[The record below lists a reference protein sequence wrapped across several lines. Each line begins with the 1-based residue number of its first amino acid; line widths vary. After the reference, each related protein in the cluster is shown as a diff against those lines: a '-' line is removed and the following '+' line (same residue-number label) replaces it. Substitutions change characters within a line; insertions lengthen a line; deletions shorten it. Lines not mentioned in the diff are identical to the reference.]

1 MSLAPLQTFELKQGD
16 SWVAVL
22 VLTEDD
28 GTTPIDLTGWS
39 VEFSIAKDRRRTPS
53 WTWIDDPDHAS
64 ITDAEAGTIGLALD
78 PSDSRAFGK
87 LGSLPFEV
95 TIQDAAGY
103 RLSIL
108 EGTLA
113 VRLEVVDETGVAP

>member
-1 MSLAPLQTFELKQGD
+1 MSLAPLQVFEIKQGD
-16 SWVAVL
+16 SWSAVL
-22 VLTEDD
+22 VLAEDD

-64 ITDAEAGTIGLALD
+64 ITDAAAGEIGLALD

-87 LGSLPFEV
+87 LSSLPFEV
-95 TIQDAAGY
+95 TIQDAGGY

-113 VRLEVVDETGVAP
+113 VRLEVVDETGVTP

>member
-16 SWVAVL
+16 SWSAVL

-39 VEFSIAKDRRRTPS
+39 VEFSVAKDRRKTPA
-53 WTWIDDPDHAS
+53 WTWVDDPDHAS
-64 ITDAEAGTIGLALD
+64 ITDAAGGEISLALG
-78 PSDSRAFGK
+78 PADSRAFGK
-87 LGSLPFEV
+87 LNSLPFEV

-113 VRLEVVDETGVAP
+113 VRLEVVDETVVAP